1 MRRAKLMMIHLWS
14 GRQEVTKCP
23 SKSISWLV
31 FKQDIIINSF
41 IGSVAGVVE
50 HLAMYPVDTI
60 KVSTSLI
67 KKLPYRPTSKHAE
80 VITLPSCKQPKTYI
94 AMRAAY
100 FVSLKEHK
108 QLLQVVYQL
117 TLLISQYMSL
127 CDASWAIGTKHLIS

>member
-31 FKQDIIINSF
+31 FKQNIIITSF
-41 IGSVAGVVE
+41 LGSVAGVVE

-60 KVSTSLI
+60 KVSTPLI

-94 AMRAAY
+94 EMRAAY
-100 FVSLKEHK
+100 SVSSREHK
-108 QLLQVVYQL
+108 QLLQVVCQL

-127 CDASWAIGTKHLIS
+127 CDASSAIETKHLIS